1 MTSSVRITQRAAVAL
16 ALVLCARAAAA
27 QTPAGDPQRPAV
39 EFLPR
44 TAFHMSA
51 EHLSGDDVM
60 FVWDTNFGGEIDVID
75 YRTGRAM
82 FVANYQAILGDEFRH
97 FDPNQGNY
105 ILSGSA
111 SLRTMRVELSG
122 VFYHQSRHLADRA
135 NSVPVAWNMMGG
147 RVQRAFTTGRARVDA
162 RADVRGVVQKSFVDY
177 TWEIDGNVRTDVQ
190 IRPGV
195 GGCWPVAICA
205 SSAWTA
211 RRIGAIK
218 RDFVVE
224 GGLRVEGGA
233 GAMEFFL
240 AVERRVDPY
249 PLAVRDRQ
257 LGDRRLSSAKPL
269 TSGIIIPWA
278 SRVPCYRSAS
288 RPLPPPS

>member
-1 MTSSVRITQRAAVAL
+1 VTSSVRLTQRAAVAL
-16 ALVLCARAAAA
+16 AVVLCARAAAA
-27 QTPAGDPQRPAV
+27 QNPAGDPQRPAV

-177 TWEIDGNVRTDVQ
+177 RWEIDGNARTDVQ

-195 GGCWPVAICA
+195 GVLAAGDLRLLGVDG
-205 SSAWTA
+205 TQN
-211 RRIGAIK
+211 RGNQTGFRL
-218 RDFVVE
+218 E
-224 GGLRVEGGA
+224 GGLRVEGRA

-249 PLAVRDRQ
+249 PLEFGTASWVTV
-257 LGDRRLSSAKPL
+257 GFRLLSP
-269 TSGIIIPWA
+269 
-278 SRVPCYRSAS
+278 
-288 RPLPPPS
+288 